1 MNKPIKIVVVLV
13 SLFAI
18 LYQAAILSSMNEQ
31 LLLALYMISPFLVL
45 YMVYVVIK
53 KGKPSPH
60 DFDERFYDD
69 WDYQRNGQE
78 DHLL

>member
-18 LYQAAILSSMNEQ
+18 LYQAAVISSMDEQ
-31 LLLALYMISPFLVL
+31 LLLVLYGLSPFLVL
-45 YMVYVVIK
+45 YMVFVVLK
-53 KGKPSPH
+53 KGHPSPH

-69 WDYQRNGQE
+69 LDYQRNGRE
-78 DHLL
+78 EHVM